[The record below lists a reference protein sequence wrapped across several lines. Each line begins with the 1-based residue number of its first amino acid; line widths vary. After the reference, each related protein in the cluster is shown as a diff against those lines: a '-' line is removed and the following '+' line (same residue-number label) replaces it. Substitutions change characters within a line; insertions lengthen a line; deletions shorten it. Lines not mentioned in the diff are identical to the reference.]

1 MFLITVGYNMGDYT
15 CFMCQWQDNDSD
27 NFVVV
32 LRGTDVPHGEMTY
45 ICTACYDEFEE
56 LGQ

>member
-1 MFLITVGYNMGDYT
+1 MGDYT

-32 LRGTDVPHGEMTY
+32 TRHNYEIRQPDDELAHV
-45 ICTACYDEFEE
+45 CVACYDEFGE